1 MSNQKPLTEADLQP
15 YYVRGMPLLKM
26 LGVLILISLGLTLGY
41 ELLF

>member
-1 MSNQKPLTEADLQP
+1 MSKQAPLSAADLRP

-26 LGVLILISLGLTLGY
+26 LGVLILISAGLTLGY